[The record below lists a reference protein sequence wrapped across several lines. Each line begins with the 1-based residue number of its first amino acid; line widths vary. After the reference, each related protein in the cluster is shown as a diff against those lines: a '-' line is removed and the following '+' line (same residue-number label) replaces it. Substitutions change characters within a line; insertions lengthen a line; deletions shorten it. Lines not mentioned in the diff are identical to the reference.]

1 MRNIL
6 FSSSFGDTRGGGQQS
21 LLLLMKALDRSRFR
35 PFLICPEHGDFV
47 EEAKANGVVTA
58 VMRIPPLKRC
68 SLTTVW
74 RLYKYLKDMNIDLV
88 HADSPGWTMYLGVAI
103 RLHKKPLI
111 WHVRVGDPDPAWFE
125 TMLLAICSRMI
136 AVSDAVG
143 QRFARFQGAGKITVI
158 HNAVDLSKFSPD
170 LAGAEDVVA
179 RKTPCQLAIGT
190 FGQLVSRKGQEL
202 LIEAAALAAA
212 RLHQKPLYFIVGQ
225 GEESYTTRLRLRA
238 RELGLGECVVFLGF
252 RSDIARIMA
261 ALDVVILYSTFIEG
275 FSRVIIE
282 AMASGKP
289 VIATELGGN
298 VEAVIHGHN
307 GLLVQPDNNPATLA
321 QAIVDLAEGR
331 EERIRMGRNGRIRAE
346 KLFDLRNCVARIET
360 VYSDLLVDK

>member
-1 MRNIL
+1 
-6 FSSSFGDTRGGGQQS
+6 
-21 LLLLMKALDRSRFR
+21 
-35 PFLICPEHGDFV
+35 
-47 EEAKANGVVTA
+47 
-58 VMRIPPLKRC
+58 
-68 SLTTVW
+68 
-74 RLYKYLKDMNIDLV
+74 
-88 HADSPGWTMYLGVAI
+88 
-103 RLHKKPLI
+103 
-111 WHVRVGDPDPAWFE
+111 
-125 TMLLAICSRMI
+125 
-136 AVSDAVG
+136 
-143 QRFARFQGAGKITVI
+143 
-158 HNAVDLSKFSPD
+158 
-170 LAGAEDVVA
+170 
-179 RKTPCQLAIGT
+179 
-190 FGQLVSRKGQEL
+190 
-202 LIEAAALAAA
+202 
-212 RLHQKPLYFIVGQ
+212 
-225 GEESYTTRLRLRA
+225 
-238 RELGLGECVVFLGF
+238 
-252 RSDIARIMA
+252 MA